1 MTSFKYRRSTYYSVM
16 FPTAPSL
23 KTLPSFVEL
32 RQEKGSHDILTLK
45 FERPS
50 NLWFDVLKTG
60 TPVIFTWNQNGVK
73 SIWFGYVSVVSK
85 QTASQIKQEFSVVCV
100 GTSYLLKAKS
110 QRVFK
115 NSTVTEAAEK
125 IAKQFNFRF
134 VSTPTS
140 RRFETLAMTG
150 QSYWEWLQQQAER
163 IGYVCLVRNG
173 TLYFTTSDK
182 LIDLFMPNSAV
193 LATEPPGA
201 ASDTQLLDRSLDSFT
216 ILNSDYL
223 DHDLLAQRTNR
234 VTSGVNPVT
243 GQVFGARSTPNNQGR
258 PFRDNETP
266 AIFSSYSEEVVH
278 SSVSAKHAAAEE
290 ARAVKFSTVAKAVG
304 QGDPRIHPY
313 STVLVQGTGSQTD
326 GYWVTGSVYH
336 YFYFTGEYLTECRLL
351 SDGLGKTVGTSF
363 RRPDGNTNGT
373 VNLTTVALNTL
384 KSPAGSP
391 PALRLISRVPLQI
404 ESQQGF
410 VKLGSVWSGI

>member
-1 MTSFKYRRSTYYSVM
+1 MTSFKYRRSTYYLVS

-23 KTLPSFVEL
+23 KTQPTFVEL
-32 RQEKGSHDILTLK
+32 RQEKGAHDILTLK
-45 FERPS
+45 FQRPS
-50 NLWFDVLKTG
+50 TLWFDVLKTG
-60 TPVIFTWNQNGVK
+60 TPVVFSWNQNGV
-73 SIWFGYVSVVSK
+73 SNVWFGYVNVVSK

-115 NSTVTEAAEK
+115 NSTVTEAAAK

-140 RRFETLAMTG
+140 RKFETLAMTG
-150 QSYWEWLQQQAER
+150 QSYWEWLQQQAAR

-173 TLYFTTSDK
+173 TLYFTTADK
-182 LIDLFMPNSAV
+182 LIDLFITNSAV
-193 LATEPPGA
+193 LAADPPGA

-223 DHDLLAQRTNR
+223 DHDMLTQRTNR
-234 VTSGVNPVT
+234 VTSGVNPIT
-243 GQVFGARSTPNNQGR
+243 GQVFGATASPNGQNR
-258 PFRDNETP
+258 PFRENETP
-266 AIFSSYSEEVVH
+266 AIFSGYSEEVVH
-278 SSVSAKHAAAEE
+278 SSTAARYAASEE

-313 STVLVQGTGSQTD
+313 STVLVQGTGTQTD
-326 GYWVTGSVYH
+326 GYWVTGSATH
-336 YFYFTGEYLTECRLL
+336 LFHFTGEYYLECRLL

-363 RRPDGNTNGT
+363 RRPDGSPNGT
-373 VNLTTVALNTL
+373 VNLTTASLNLL
-384 KSPAGSP
+384 KFTP
-391 PALRLISRVPLQI
+391 PPILRLISRMPVQI

-410 VKLGSVWSGI
+410 VKLGSVWSGL